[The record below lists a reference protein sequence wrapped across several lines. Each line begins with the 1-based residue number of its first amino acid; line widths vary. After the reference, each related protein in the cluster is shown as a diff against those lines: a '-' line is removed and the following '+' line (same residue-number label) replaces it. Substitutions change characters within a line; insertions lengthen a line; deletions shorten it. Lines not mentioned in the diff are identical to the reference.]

1 MDIRPHP
8 ARATVAALLI
18 ALLAACAGS
27 PERAPRAEPQAAS
40 ELSADDVASDAIAT
54 DGHRPGEIAADA
66 ARADA
71 SVAASSDATAAPAAA
86 EPAPLSPEQL
96 DPWEPFNRRMHAFNR
111 GFDHAFLRPVA
122 RGYVKVVPSVLRR
135 GVSNFFNNL
144 YQPIS
149 AANFLLQGEP
159 GAAGAAGGRFLLNL
173 TLGLGG
179 ILDPATHAGIPY
191 ADNDFGQTLAHWGWE
206 PSRYLVLPLFGPA
219 TVRDSLGKGVST
231 LASPVGWLAEDTGP
245 GLSLLY
251 GVDARA
257 GGLAAEAFLENVED
271 EYLLVRDA
279 YLQRRHCQLVDCSSE
294 LPEYLLPD
302 YEVELPDFEWR
313 R

>member
-1 MDIRPHP
+1 MITLRASHA
-8 ARATVAALLI
+8 ARAAAAALLLS
-18 ALLAACAGS
+18 LLGACAGS
-27 PERAPRAEPQAAS
+27 PERATRDDAQATAAQSTTVPSTTAIAAS
-40 ELSADDVASDAIAT
+40 
-54 DGHRPGEIAADA
+54 AAA
-66 ARADA
+66 ADA
-71 SVAASSDATAAPAAA
+71 SVDASTDVGAAPGA

-122 RGYVKVVPSVLRR
+122 RGYVKVVPGVLRR

-144 YQPIS
+144 YQPIT
-149 AANFLLQGEP
+149 AANLLLQGEP
-159 GAAGAAGGRFLLNL
+159 RAAGSAGGRFLLNL

-191 ADNDFGQTLAHWGWE
+191 VDSDFGQTLAHWGWE

-251 GVDARA
+251 GIDARA
-257 GGLAAEAFLENVED
+257 GGLAAESFLENVED

-279 YLQRRHCQLVDCSSE
+279 YLQRRHCQLVDCSGE